1 MTLEFFLIVMGVALF
16 GGLFAGLAL
25 AYRDVDDKRTK
36 ASAANKVIQPAPALY
51 QWRARDEALAQ
62 ELMFRQLEHYLRRE
76 TMMAER
82 FIANPTPQTL
92 RAGDQQHLGTC

>member
-1 MTLEFFLIVMGVALF
+1 MTLEFFLVVMGVVLF

-25 AYRDVDDKRTK
+25 AYRDVEEQRTQ
-36 ASAANKVIQPAPALY
+36 ASRVKKEIQPSPTLY

-92 RAGDQQHLGTC
+92 RAGDQHHLGTC